1 MQAYCKFRFNALIFI
16 FVFLFVTAS
25 VVAETEKTDSKPNDS
40 NVDLKPVKVYKSK
53 LDDEKLLEKMQL
65 DSALNTSERLLN
77 LEAGG
82 AATSSGFTGL
92 SLRTQKTH
100 AMIAEYQATL
110 ASDPQNLTA
119 LTGLAGAWE
128 SLGQWDKA
136 IAIYKKIK
144 TLKQDNKA
152 VVQKIERLKSMSA
165 YRIRLNFS
173 YIADDQYL
181 PALNRSVYKW
191 NEAAAQIQIVK
202 HQGPDKMVSAG
213 FLRSHIDQDNELYG
227 DTDFTLL
234 RQAPFIHLAW
244 PFSDFINTQMRLRY
258 EIFED
263 REDDGFYQLGGAK
276 NIWTGYLSVNY
287 AGENIWANL
296 SYSRERDPDPLYDPE
311 TDRAQLNIET
321 KELSGFEA
329 GWGLA
334 PSWEIAGSVFYER
347 YGTLRPDQF
356 NLNIQQT
363 YRPSWLPALQT
374 ALGAGYYTE
383 EDETLA
389 NWTTSYQWNF
399 FKRMGLKLEYQ
410 LEYSANEDSWL
421 NQGELLLTWRLSP
434 RLSFAIRSHF
444 GRESHGDC
452 DTYFL
457 VDSGLE
463 YRFY

>member
-1 MQAYCKFRFNALIFI
+1 MQTYCKWGLNALILI
-16 FVFLFVTAS
+16 FLFVTVSIA
-25 VVAETEKTDSKPNDS
+25 AETEKSDIKPNGS
-40 NVDLKPVKVYKSK
+40 NIEMEPVKVYKSM
-53 LDDEKLLEKMQL
+53 LDDDKLLEKMQL
-65 DSALNTSERLLN
+65 DSALNSSERLLN

-92 SLRTQKTH
+92 SLRTQKTYTL
-100 AMIAEYQATL
+100 IAEYQATL
-110 ASDPQNLTA
+110 VQDPQNLTA
-119 LTGLAGAWE
+119 LTKLAGAWE

-144 TLKQDNKA
+144 TLKKDSKA
-152 VVQKIERLKSMSA
+152 VEQKIERLKSMSA
-165 YRIRLNFS
+165 YRVRLNFS

-181 PALNRSVYKW
+181 PALKRSVYKW
-191 NEAAAQIQIVK
+191 NEASAQIQIAK
-202 HQGPDKMVSAG
+202 HWGPHKMASVG
-213 FLRSHIDQDNELYG
+213 FLRSHIDQENELYG
-227 DTDFTLL
+227 DTDFSLL

-244 PFSDFINTQMRLRY
+244 PFSDFIKTQMRLRY

-263 REDDGFYQLGGAK
+263 REDDGFYQLGATK
-276 NIWTGYLSVNY
+276 NLWTGYLLINY
-287 AGENIWANL
+287 ANDNIWANL
-296 SYSRERDPDPLYDPE
+296 SYSRERDPDPLYEAE

-321 KELSGFEA
+321 QELSGLEV

-334 PSWEIAGSVFYER
+334 PSWEIAGSVFYES
-347 YGTLRPDQF
+347 YGTLRSDQF

-363 YRPSWLPALQT
+363 YRPSWLPALET

-383 EDETLA
+383 EDETLV
-389 NWTTSYQWNF
+389 NWTAGYKWNF
-399 FKRMGLKLEYQ
+399 MKRMGLKLEYQ

-421 NQGELLLTWRLSP
+421 NQGELLLTWRISP
-434 RLSFAIRSHF
+434 RLSFALRSHF
-444 GRESHGDC
+444 GQEVNGDR

>member
-1 MQAYCKFRFNALIFI
+1 M
-16 FVFLFVTAS
+16 
-25 VVAETEKTDSKPNDS
+25 
-40 NVDLKPVKVYKSK
+40 
-53 LDDEKLLEKMQL
+53 LDDDQLLEKMQL
-65 DSALNTSERLLN
+65 DSALNSSERLLN

-92 SLRTQKTH
+92 SLRTQKTYTL
-100 AMIAEYQATL
+100 IAEFQATL
-110 ASDPQNLTA
+110 VSDPQNMTA

-144 TLKQDNKA
+144 TLKQDSKA

-173 YIADDQYL
+173 YINDDQYL

-191 NEAAAQIQIVK
+191 NEAAAQIQIAK
-202 HQGPDKMVSAG
+202 HWGPHKMVSAG
-213 FLRSHIDQDNELYG
+213 FLQSHIDQENELYG
-227 DTDFTLL
+227 DTDFSLL

-263 REDDGFYQLGGAK
+263 REDDGFYKSGASQ
-276 NIWTGYLSVNY
+276 NLWTGYLSVNY
-287 AGENIWANL
+287 ANENIWANL

-311 TDRAQLNIET
+311 TNRAQLNIET
-321 KELSGFEA
+321 QELSGFEV

-334 PSWEIAGSVFYER
+334 PSWEISGSVFYER
-347 YGTLRPDQF
+347 YGTLKPEQF
-356 NLNIQQT
+356 NLNSQLA

-399 FKRMGLKLEYQ
+399 MKRMGLKLEYQ
-410 LEYSANEDSWL
+410 LEYSTNEDSWL
-421 NQGELLLTWRLSP
+421 NQGELLLTWRVSP
-434 RLSFAIRSHF
+434 RLSFVFRSHF
-444 GRESHGDC
+444 GQESGGDR
-452 DTYFL
+452 DTYFMA
-457 VDSGLE
+457 DSGLE